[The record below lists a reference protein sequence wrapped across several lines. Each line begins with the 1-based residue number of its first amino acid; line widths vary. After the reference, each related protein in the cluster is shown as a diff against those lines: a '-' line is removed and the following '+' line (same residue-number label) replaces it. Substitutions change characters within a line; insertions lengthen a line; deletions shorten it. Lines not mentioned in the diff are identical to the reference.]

1 MISVEELYALY
12 KKCAGITTD
21 SRNIKDGVMFFA
33 LKGEKFDGNDFALE
47 ALKSGARYAVVD
59 RFLLEGTAYRG
70 RKCVVV
76 ENSLEMLQKLA
87 AYHRKQIDIPVV
99 GITGTNGKTT
109 TKELVAAVL
118 ARKYNLVA
126 TQDNFNNHIGV
137 PLTLFRLDERTEMA
151 VVEMGASAP
160 GEIAELTKIVQ
171 PTCGLITTV
180 GKAHLQGFGS
190 FEGVK
195 KAKGELYDV
204 LRQRGGTVF
213 YNADN
218 EDLCEMVS
226 HRQGLRTRKYGVKE
240 QGVKILPSTAESPY
254 LRLEMEKDGKPVT
267 IATHL
272 VGAYNADNVM
282 AALAIGEFFEVP
294 FHKAVAAIEA
304 YKPSNSRS
312 QLVKTKENTLVI
324 DAYNANPSSMRASLD
339 NFAATDFA
347 NKVLMLGDMLELG
360 QESSEEHRDILRR
373 AMEVAPT
380 IFVVGESFSRASRTL
395 HADPRQG
402 KAFPDIDALK
412 AHLQE
417 NPLKASTILIK
428 GSNGIH
434 MQKIVDS
441 L

>member
-12 KKCAGITTD
+12 KRCSGITTD

-70 RKCVVV
+70 RKCIVV

-87 AYHRKQIDIPVV
+87 AYHRRQQDIPVV

-137 PLTLFRLDERTEMA
+137 PLTLFRIDERTDMA
-151 VVEMGASAP
+151 VVEMGASTP

-195 KAKGELYDV
+195 KAKGELYDI
-204 LRQRGGTVF
+204 LRQRGGVVF

-218 EDLCEMVS
+218 ADLCEMVS
-226 HRQGLRTRKYGVKE
+226 HRQGLRTRKYGVRE
-240 QGVKILPSTAESPY
+240 QGVKILPATAESPF
-254 LRLEMEKDGKPVT
+254 LRLELEKDGKPVT

-272 VGAYNADNVM
+272 VGSYNADNVM

-294 FHKAVAAIEA
+294 FAKAVAAIEA
-304 YKPSNSRS
+304 YTPSNSRS
-312 QLVKTKENTLVI
+312 QLVKTRENTLIV
-324 DAYNANPSSMRASLD
+324 DAYNANPSSMMAALD
-339 NFAATDFA
+339 NFGGTDFA

-360 QESSEEHRDILRR
+360 QESSEEHRSVLRK
-373 AMEVAPT
+373 AMEVAPC
-380 IFVVGESFSRASRTL
+380 IYVVGEEFSRASRTL
-395 HADPRQG
+395 HADPRQVR
-402 KAFPDIDALK
+402 AFPDIDALK
-412 AHLQE
+412 TFVQE
-417 NPLKASTILIK
+417 TPLKDRTILIK
-428 GSNGIH
+428 GSNGNH
-434 MQKIVDS
+434 MQKVVDA

>member
-12 KKCAGITTD
+12 KRCSGITTD

-59 RFLLEGTAYRG
+59 RFLLEGTSYRG
-70 RKCVVV
+70 RKCIVV
-76 ENSLEMLQKLA
+76 ENSLGMLQEMA
-87 AYHRKQIDIPVV
+87 AYHRKQLDIPVV

-118 ARKYNLVA
+118 AKKYNVVA
-126 TQDNFNNHIGV
+126 TQENFNNHIGV
-137 PLTLFRLDERTEMA
+137 PLTLFRLDERTDIA

-160 GEIAELTKIVQ
+160 GEIASLTRIVQ

-180 GKAHLQGFGS
+180 GKAHLMGFGS

-195 KAKGELYDV
+195 KAKGELYDN
-204 LRQRGGTVF
+204 LRQRGGMVF

-218 EDLCEMVS
+218 ENLCEMVS
-226 HRQGLRTRKYGVKE
+226 HRQGLRTRRYGVRE
-240 QGVKILPSTAESPY
+240 QGVQILPATAESPF
-254 LRLEMEKDGKPVT
+254 LRLEMEKNDRKVT
-267 IATHL
+267 ISTHL
-272 VGAYNADNVM
+272 VGDYNADNVM
-282 AALAIGEFFEVP
+282 AALAIADFFEVP
-294 FHKAVAAIEA
+294 FNKAVAAIEA
-304 YKPSNSRS
+304 YTPSNSRS
-312 QLVKTKENTLVI
+312 QLVKTRENTLII

-339 NFAATDFA
+339 NFAGTDFP

-360 QESSEEHRDILRR
+360 EESSEEHRSALRR
-373 AMEVAPT
+373 AMEVAPR
-380 IFVVGESFSRASRTL
+380 IFVVGEDFSRASRTL
-395 HADPRQG
+395 HADPKQV

-412 AHLQE
+412 AFVQE
-417 NPLKASTILIK
+417 NPLKESTILIK
-428 GSNGIH
+428 GSNGNH
-434 MQKIVDS
+434 MQKVVDA